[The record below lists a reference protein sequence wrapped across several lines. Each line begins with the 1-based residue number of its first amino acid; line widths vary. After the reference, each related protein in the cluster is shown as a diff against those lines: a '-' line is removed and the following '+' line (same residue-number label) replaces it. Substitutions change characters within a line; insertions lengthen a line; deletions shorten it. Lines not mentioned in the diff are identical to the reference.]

1 MKHLKKRFSL
11 PDNIFKIH
19 WDMIKTAAAAAF
31 YSFEPFLTHI
41 RVQISFHFR
50 FLCSGWPGSNP
61 MVPNTCPN
69 SGLRPTAKKK
79 ISKIECCFRPDKM
92 SGDPSLKQKTP
103 NPWGLYATY
112 ASDATQSVG
121 LALMTS
127 TNHQQMLRLIQFSP
141 IISFYDTNAA
151 KSLIALWQTEHQY

>member
-1 MKHLKKRFSL
+1 MMAKYKLNCQTVCIFQ
-11 PDNIFKIH
+11 DN
-19 WDMIKTAAAAAF
+19 
-31 YSFEPFLTHI
+31 S
-41 RVQISFHFR
+41 
-50 FLCSGWPGSNP
+50 
-61 MVPNTCPN
+61 
-69 SGLRPTAKKK
+69 
-79 ISKIECCFRPDKM
+79 
-92 SGDPSLKQKTP
+92 KQKTS